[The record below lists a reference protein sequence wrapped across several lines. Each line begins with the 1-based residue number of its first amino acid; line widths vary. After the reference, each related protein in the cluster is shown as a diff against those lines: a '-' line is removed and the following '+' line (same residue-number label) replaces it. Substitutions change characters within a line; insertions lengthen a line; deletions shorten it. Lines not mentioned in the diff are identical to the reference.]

1 MEVST
6 IRRYDNKKPQ
16 KKEEAII
23 NENIRAK
30 EVLLIDGEGKTT
42 MATKDA
48 IKLAYERDLDL
59 VLVAATAKPPVCKI
73 MDYSKYR
80 FEQQKKAKEA
90 AKKQRE
96 SIVQM
101 KEVRLSPVID
111 IGDFNTQLN
120 KGRKFL
126 ERGDKLKVSLRFRG
140 RAITRKENGEK
151 ILKDFLA
158 ATEDIA
164 TIEGKISMDGRQM
177 FMILK
182 SNNAK

>member
-1 MEVST
+1 MST

-23 NENIRAK
+23 NESIRVK
-30 EVLLIDGEGKTT
+30 EVLLIDGEGKKT

-48 IKLAYERDLDL
+48 IALAYARDLDL
-59 VLVAATAKPPVCKI
+59 VLVAPTAKPPVCKI

-80 FEQQKKAKEA
+80 YEQQKKAKEA

-111 IGDFNTQLN
+111 VGDFNTMLN
-120 KGRKFL
+120 RGRKFL
-126 ERGDKLKVSLRFRG
+126 EHGDKLKVSLRFRG

-151 ILKDFLA
+151 ILQDYLDA
-158 ATEDIA
+158 CEDIA
-164 TIEGKISMDGRQM
+164 QIEGKIAMDGRQM

-182 SNNAK
+182 SNNTK

>member
-16 KKEEAII
+16 KKEEALV
-23 NENIRAK
+23 NESIRVK
-30 EVLLIDGEGKTT
+30 EVLLIDGEEKQT
-42 MATKDA
+42 MSTKEA
-48 IKLAYERDLDL
+48 IALAYQRELDL
-59 VLVAATAKPPVCKI
+59 VMVAPTAKPPVCKI

-96 SIVQM
+96 SIVQT

-111 IGDFNTQLN
+111 IGDFNTMLN
-120 KGRKFL
+120 RGRKFL
-126 ERGDKLKVSLRFRG
+126 EHGDKLKVSLRFRG

-151 ILKDFLA
+151 ILEDYLKA
-158 ATEDIA
+158 CEDIA
-164 TIEGKISMDGRQM
+164 QIEGKIMMDGRQM
-177 FMILK
+177 FMLLK
-182 SNNAK
+182 PNSLK